1 MVNKLLACLEGRR
14 ATVCAL
20 LLLVL
25 LWVAAFHPWL
35 SGRVIVPYDAFD
47 FAYPTMLFASQ
58 NLHHGAWPWWNPY
71 VYSGYPQIADP
82 QALTFSPSSTGLMA
96 LFDQPTPL
104 LFDRIL
110 IAHLAL
116 AGVGMFLLSRALG
129 RSLSAAIIA
138 GLIAMIGGCVT
149 ARLQHAQLLIAY
161 GFLPWVGFA
170 AVRFLTNPSIGRSV
184 FFGLFLGVLGVH
196 LLQDTYIALVLLAET
211 ILACLVYRLAVDR
224 RGLGRL
230 AIGLLIAGA
239 VTLAICG
246 WQVVAMLSFL
256 PETQRAALAI
266 EASRD
271 DSAPWRLFMT
281 LLRPEYWHSDWGDYS
296 GTISKSEGTIYAG
309 ILAVPL
315 VLIGIGHLVRR
326 ACLGS
331 AGLAKLSAVL
341 LLSQAVFLAFYGL
354 GLTTPVYHLY
364 YDVIPGVR
372 LFRRPVD
379 AFYVLNLYIALFS
392 AIGFDGLRPMLSR
405 RASYLLLCVAAVLLL
420 VSVIG
425 PSPYVWG
432 SFNATHLCLV
442 LAAACLVLGFAL
454 VPRQQHMA
462 PFCVALCLAWVAD
475 LRTHTLSGSS
485 LNAGD
490 PRFAEIFPDHSR
502 FAETLRTALAIP
514 GQPSARIEQNIV
526 NYYWSNAPSA
536 FQIASTQGY
545 NPFVY
550 SRYDEVFGTS
560 QGRQSERPF
569 TLWNASYDSPVFNLM
584 GARYVISFPFTDVS
598 KTLKSL
604 GFTADIFGDGMVA
617 WHNPRALPRVLT
629 PTDVAFWT
637 GDPSRDHG
645 LAATVDFRRTLML
658 SPVDRS
664 LAAGACTGRVTSFK
678 LLAESNDESRY
689 AVSAGSGGGWFVVT
703 DQATDGWYSAIDGKP
718 TPLYRG
724 DLLVRAV
731 CVPPGSHVVTFR
743 FEPFRKMAD
752 WMWHKVAALA
762 GGGTLPKGN
771 GTL

>member
-1 MVNKLLACLEGRR
+1 MAAKLQSYFEERR

-20 LLLVL
+20 LLLVM
-25 LWVAAFHPWL
+25 LWVVAFHPWL
-35 SGRVIVPYDAFD
+35 SGGVIVPYDAFD
-47 FAYPTMLFASQ
+47 FAYPTMLFAARS
-58 NLHHGAWPWWNPY
+58 LHHGAWPWWNPY

-116 AGVGMFLLSRALG
+116 AGVGMFLLSRAMG

-161 GFLPWVGFA
+161 GFLPWVGFG

-184 FFGLFLGVLGVH
+184 LFGVFLGVLGVH

-211 ILACLVYRLAVDR
+211 ILVCLVYRLATDR
-224 RGLGRL
+224 NGMGRF
-230 AIGLLIAGA
+230 AIGLVVAA
-239 VTLAICG
+239 TVTLLICG

-281 LLRPEYWHSDWGDYS
+281 LLRPEYWHGDWGDYS
-296 GTISKSEGTIYAG
+296 GTISKSEGTIYGG

-315 VLIGIGHLVRR
+315 VLIGLGHLVRR
-326 ACLGS
+326 ACWGS
-331 AGLAKLSAVL
+331 TRLMKLSAVL
-341 LLSQAVFLAFYGL
+341 LLTQAAFLVLYGL

-392 AIGFDGLRPMLSR
+392 AVGFDALSPMLSR
-405 RASYLLLCVAAVLLL
+405 RASYLFLCVAAALLL
-420 VSVIG
+420 ISVIG
-425 PSPYVWG
+425 PSPYVW
-432 SFNATHLCLV
+432 SAFNATHFCLA
-442 LAAACLVLGFAL
+442 LAVAGLVLGFAL
-454 VPRQQHMA
+454 VPRQRQVA

-475 LRTHTLSGSS
+475 LRTHTLAGSS
-485 LNAGD
+485 LNAGN
-490 PRFAEIFPDHSR
+490 PRFADIFPDHSR
-502 FAETLRTALAIP
+502 LAETLRAALTIP

-536 FQIASTQGY
+536 FKISATQGY

-550 SRYDEVFGTS
+550 SRYDQVFGTS

-569 TLWNASYDSPVFNLM
+569 TPWARSYDSPVFNLM

-604 GFTADIFGDGMVA
+604 GFTADIYGDGMVA

-629 PTDVAFWT
+629 PTDVAFWS
-637 GDPSRDHG
+637 GDSSRDHS

-658 SPVDRS
+658 SPTDRS
-664 LAAGACTGRVTSFK
+664 LVAGACSGSVSTFE
-678 LLAESNDESRY
+678 LLAEGNDESRY

-703 DQATDGWYSAIDGKP
+703 DQATDGWHSAIDGKP

-752 WMWHKVAALA
+752 WVWHNVTAIA
-762 GGGTLPKGN
+762 GGGRLPKDD